1 MFTCTLPHYLQPVR
15 GVHIVDNGKKWKG
28 RGKGQRKEEGP
39 LYPHP
44 LVIFFPNHFS
54 LRTPGIGYTILIHF
68 FKKSNLNWTKNQ
80 TNMKSLQALFKKYS
94 NLTIAHDPLIWVL
107 CLALCCSFSPPT
119 VLVRMSSKSLT
130 ANWHANNFLPAI
142 CKNSDLF

>member
-15 GVHIVDNGKKWKG
+15 GVHIVDNGKKWRGEGERPKKG
-28 RGKGQRKEEGP
+28 RGTSLPPPPHYVFSQP
-39 LYPHP
+39 L
-44 LVIFFPNHFS
+44 FFENAWNRLHY
-54 LRTPGIGYTILIHF
+54 L
-68 FKKSNLNWTKNQ
+68 KKSNLNWTKNQ
-80 TNMKSLQALFKKYS
+80 TNMKSLQAWFKKYS

-130 ANWHANNFLPAI
+130 ANWRANNFLPAI